1 MAGKFALVE
10 KVQIEK
16 VDDNNVTFATRSGT
30 NSGDRDE
37 CLRRT
42 FTCPV
47 SEVWTHRIAGA
58 PAPVAMR
65 PGAVGNLFLSGTG
78 LAARSE
84 DGYPIYGAGSPLLRI
99 KYPDEA
105 AISQLAG
112 ELSVIPTSIVVH
124 GTIKDGGPFFD
135 IELLGPDAADAQDIK
150 WNGAEHIKLRL
161 TARGA
166 KHLYA
171 GEHATTVEVWPT
183 KITVTGAP
191 AGDPADTGSVDILDS
206 QLAALGQHLAFA
218 RHGAAVSLALTQ
230 LGFAAFDVVPGVTDA
245 APARH
250 HVSHRS

>member
-1 MAGKFALVE
+1 MAGKFAMVE

-30 NSGDRDE
+30 NSEDRDE

-65 PGAVGNLFLSGTG
+65 PGAVGNLFLSSTA
-78 LAARSE
+78 LQTKSV
-84 DGYPIYGAGSPLLRI
+84 DGYPIYGAGTPLLRN
-99 KYPDEA
+99 KFPDEA
-105 AISQLAG
+105 AVSQLGG

-124 GTIKDGGPFFD
+124 GTLRGGHTFFD
-135 IELLGPDAADAQDIK
+135 IELLGPDAADAQDIV

-161 TARGA
+161 TGRGA
-166 KHLYA
+166 KHLHMGA
-171 GEHATTVEVWPT
+171 HATTVEVWPT
-183 KITVTGAP
+183 KITVTGSP
-191 AGDPADTGSVDILDS
+191 AGDPADTGSIDILDDE
-206 QLAALGQHLAFA
+206 LAAQAQHLVFA
-218 RHGAAVSLALTQ
+218 SHGAAVSLALTQ
-230 LGFAAFDVVPGVTDA
+230 LGFAVFHVVPGMSDA

-250 HVSHRS
+250 KSSRRS